1 MPFALCDLRDDVE
14 VGGRGRRLI
23 LELKMIGL
31 NFSLQ
36 ELLRKFEEVD
46 LRCSTSI

>member
-14 VGGRGRRLI
+14 GRRRRLI
-23 LELKMIGL
+23 LEPKMIGL

-46 LRCSTSI
+46 LRCLTSI